1 MNKLL
6 FIGLMSLSYFSYA
19 EEFDTTRSLDNH
31 QLTLCASTNM
41 RKMLFNIGDV
51 ALYLKDCSQASA
63 ETLTEQPVKLSFVY
77 QRAFDGEDFIKSS
90 DVLIQRNISVADYAA
105 IEEELKAFNANY
117 QAIAKDE
124 VYEIA
129 YSQETGLLLSKN
141 GRQLSQSSSAQLAA
155 AYFTIWFGDNPF
167 SNKMKNELLSP

>member
-1 MNKLL
+1 MIKWL
-6 FIGLMSLSYFSYA
+6 FIGLFSLPTFSYA
-19 EEFDTTRSLDNH
+19 ADFDTTRTLDNH
-31 QLTLCASTNM
+31 QLTLCASANM

-51 ALYLKDCSQASA
+51 ALYLKDCNQASA

-90 DVLIQRNISVADYAA
+90 DVLIQRNISAAEYAA
-105 IEEELKAFNANY
+105 IKDELEAFNANY
-117 QAIAKDE
+117 QAIARDE

-141 GRQLSQSSSAQLAA
+141 GRQLSQSDSEALAA
-155 AYFTIWFGDNPF
+155 AYFTIWFGQDPF
-167 SNKMKNELLSP
+167 SNKMKNDLLNP